1 MLEPKKH
8 QLTCR
13 YPLNRSTLHSMSEPD
28 SKSEPI
34 ELRRRAAGGDQDAI
48 DQLVELAGERNDLDE
63 LRSLAGTGSSDA
75 VDILV
80 ELAGERG
87 DRAEL
92 QRLADAGS
100 QDAADILEELD
111 S

>member
-1 MLEPKKH
+1 MM
-8 QLTCR
+8 QLTCS
-13 YPLNRSTLHSMSEPD
+13 YPPNRSTLHSMSEPD
-28 SKSEPI
+28 STSSEPV
-34 ELRRRAAGGDQDAI
+34 ELRRRAARGDQDAI
-48 DQLVELAGERNDLDE
+48 DELVELAGSRHDLDE
-63 LRSLAGTGSSDA
+63 LRSFADAGSSDA

-92 QRLADAGS
+92 QRLAAAGS